1 MSLESAGGNEETK
14 DDQPAD
20 AGSVAGSKADSTPDS
35 SERKLSFRIST
46 MNLQEIID
54 GTKKPGVEVHQ
65 SSLLM
70 GKLSL
75 SQQVQLKS
83 HLQLTNWAAAL
94 AEEKL
99 CGMSKAEVL
108 EAVAGLQG
116 KVRWPGALK
125 HHMWRREVDMQT
137 QSLLAEA
144 GTQARMTEWWTLIR
158 PWSSLGE
165 AQESF
170 DFNKPVLHLLDF
182 DVKVKAEKFLAEL
195 CAGLLVPLIVQGG
208 DGVSRLRMYLPF
220 LQEVSPW
227 VWVVG
232 VRTFLHDL
240 A

>member
-1 MSLESAGGNEETK
+1 MSLESAGGNEENK
-14 DDQPAD
+14 EDQPGD
-20 AGSVAGSKADSTPDS
+20 VGSVAGSEADSTPDS
-35 SERKLSFRIST
+35 SERELSFRIST

-54 GTKKPGVEVHQ
+54 GIKKPGVEVHQ

-83 HLQLTNWAAAL
+83 YLQLTNWAAAL

-99 CGMSKAEVL
+99 CGMSKAEVF
-108 EAVAGLQG
+108 EAVSGLQG

-144 GTQARMTEWWTLIR
+144 GTQARLTEWWTLIR
-158 PWSSLGE
+158 PWSSFGE

-182 DVKVKAEKFLAEL
+182 DVKVKAEKFWQSS
-195 CAGLLVPLIVQGG
+195 VQGFWFPSSCRDKELWKP
-208 DGVSRLRMYLPF
+208 DG
-220 LQEVSPW
+220 
-227 VWVVG
+227 
-232 VRTFLHDL
+232 T
-240 A
+240 